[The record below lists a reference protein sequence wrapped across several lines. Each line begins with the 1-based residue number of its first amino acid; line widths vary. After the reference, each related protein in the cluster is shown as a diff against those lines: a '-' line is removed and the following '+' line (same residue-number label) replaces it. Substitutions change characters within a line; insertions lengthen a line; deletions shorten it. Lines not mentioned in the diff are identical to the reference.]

1 MIRAFL
7 GIDLP
12 AAVRGALQVQQFLL
26 PLPRKVE
33 PENLHLTLVFL
44 GECPEPA
51 LQAAHEGFEAL
62 RERGFP
68 LALQGLGLFGKDKP
82 RVAWAGVGPSPEL
95 MKLQAKVE
103 TIARRAGCPIDAR
116 KFTPHVTLGRFQP
129 PPPAD
134 AMRLERAVAMGT
146 GFRTDPW
153 EVTELTLWRSHLTG
167 KGSQYEVLARYPL
180 ITGTSS

>member
-12 AAVRGALQVQQFLL
+12 PEVRGALQVQQFLL

-44 GECPEPA
+44 GDCPEPA
-51 LQAAHEGFEAL
+51 LEAAHEGFEAL
-62 RERGFP
+62 RAPAFS

-82 RVAWAGVGPSPEL
+82 RTAWAGIAPSPDL
-95 MKLQAKVE
+95 LHLQTKVE
-103 TIARRAGCPIDAR
+103 TIARRAGCPVDGR
-116 KFTPHVTLGRFQP
+116 KFTPHVTLDRFPP
-129 PPPAD
+129 PPPAE
-134 AMRLERAVAMGT
+134 AMRLERAIAMGQ

-153 EVTELTLWRSHLTG
+153 EVTELTLWQSHLSA
-167 KGSQYEVLARYPL
+167 KGARYDVLARYPL
-180 ITGTSS
+180 A

>member
-12 AAVRGALQVQQFLL
+12 PEVRGALQVQQFLL

-44 GECPEPA
+44 GDCPEPA
-51 LQAAHEGFEAL
+51 LEAAHEGFEAL
-62 RERGFP
+62 RAPAFS

-82 RVAWAGVGPSPEL
+82 RTAWAGIAPSPDL
-95 MKLQAKVE
+95 LHLQAKVE
-103 TIARRAGCPIDAR
+103 TIARRAGCPVDGR
-116 KFTPHVTLGRFQP
+116 KFTPHVTLGRFPP
-129 PPPAD
+129 PPPAE
-134 AMRLERAVAMGT
+134 ALRLERAIAMGQ

-153 EVTELTLWRSHLTG
+153 DVTELTLWQSHLSA
-167 KGSQYEVLARYPL
+167 KGARYDVLARYPL
-180 ITGTSS
+180 A